1 MSLGLKAKLL
11 TIIPKLVML
20 GLTRFNE
27 FLEEFPDAK
36 TRSTVLILRDD
47 RGGRMA
53 IYIGFQGDRPV
64 VREVDPRSPPR
75 ATTEIEM
82 HVDTFIAV
90 LKRRL
95 DFRTAY
101 IHDLVDVRSN
111 DGLPPTYHLILWSAF
126 MDKALE
132 VLG

>member
-1 MSLGLKAKLL
+1 
-11 TIIPKLVML
+11 
-20 GLTRFNE
+20 
-27 FLEEFPDAK
+27 
-36 TRSTVLILRDD
+36 
-47 RGGRMA
+47 MA

-64 VREVDPRSPPR
+64 VREVDPRRPPT